1 MVKNLLANAGDTA
14 STPGWVRSPGVGN
27 GNPLQ
32 YSCLRIAWTDEPGR
46 VRRITKNQTEHTHIL
61 C

>member
-14 STPGWVRSPGVGN
+14 SIPGWGRSPGVEN

-46 VRRITKNQTEHTHIL
+46 VRRVTKNQTEHTHIL